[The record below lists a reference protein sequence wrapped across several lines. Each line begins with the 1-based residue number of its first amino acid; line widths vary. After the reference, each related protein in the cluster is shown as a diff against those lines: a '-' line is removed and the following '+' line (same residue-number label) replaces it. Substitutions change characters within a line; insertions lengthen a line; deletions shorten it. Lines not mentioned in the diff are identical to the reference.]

1 LKSTKGR
8 KETKQVWYS
17 DKIEA
22 RIEAQRV
29 EQEDDVNQASS
40 GDSDDDFVAFG
51 DQDKTRH
58 NGGDPN
64 PNPNPG
70 TKRKKP
76 PSGDTPNSVSSVKGP
91 QKTKRA
97 KRASTTKEE
106 TPEDHLIAAI
116 EG

>member
-1 LKSTKGR
+1 MKSTKGR
-8 KETKQVWYS
+8 KETNQVWYS
-17 DKIEA
+17 NKIEE

-29 EQEDDVNQASS
+29 EQEDDVNQSSS
-40 GDSDDDFVAFG
+40 GDSDDDFVA
-51 DQDKTRH
+51 DQGKTRH

-70 TKRKKP
+70 KKRKKA
-76 PSGDTPNSVSSVKGP
+76 PSGDAPNSVSSVKVSK
-91 QKTKRA
+91 KT

>member
-1 LKSTKGR
+1 MYKHVGS
-8 KETKQVWYS
+8 QVEVHEGLLV
-17 DKIEA
+17 DLDI
-22 RIEAQRV
+22 
-29 EQEDDVNQASS
+29 
-40 GDSDDDFVAFG
+40 
-51 DQDKTRH
+51 
-58 NGGDPN
+58 GDPN

>member
-64 PNPNPG
+64 PNPNPNPEK
-70 TKRKKP
+70 KRKKA
-76 PSGDTPNSVSSVKGP
+76 PSGDAPNSVSSVKVSK
-91 QKTKRA
+91 KT